1 MSCTIFVLTDCIF
14 DKRMLDIRRIK
25 ELKTWRSCWAEGRWA
40 GSFTK
45 HLLIKSTN
53 SLDHLPS
60 FCKRGGGRFGIIKI
74 AYINHSILNC
84 TLIGWIFENGGTP
97 SANSMAVMPKDQISA

>member
-1 MSCTIFVLTDCIF
+1 
-14 DKRMLDIRRIK
+14 MLEIRRIV
-25 ELKTWRSCWAEGRWA
+25 EWYTWRSCWAEGRCA

-53 SLDHLPS
+53 SFDHLPS

-74 AYINHSILNC
+74 AYINHSISNY